1 MVIWDDPI
9 RAMRM
14 RDAANRKVLPSETPQ
29 PVVLVT
35 SRDNQDQFAEMKPP
49 GAAPRL
55 IAAAERNGWAVW
67 VRWSLVAIPAGYRAS
82 TRHTAVKKGH
92 LMYVCGVRLAA
103 HNIRAYGC
111 WSVPGGFRS
120 AGVRTLSEARTIGA
134 EELIAYVGG

>member
-9 RAMRM
+9 HAMRL
-14 RDAANRKVLPSETPQ
+14 RDAANVKPLPSESPQ
-29 PVVLVT
+29 PLVLAT

-67 VRWSLVAIPAGYRAS
+67 VRWSLVAVPTGHWAS
-82 TRHTAVKKGH
+82 TRHKPVAHGY
-92 LMYVCGVRLAA
+92 LMHVCGVRLAA

-111 WSVPGGFRS
+111 WTVPGGFRS
-120 AGVRTLSEARTIGA
+120 AGVRTLSESRIIGA